1 MEDSLK
7 SQPDKEGKVSKLS
20 LFDIGDESTGLSIAG
35 STCSCKSN

>member
-20 LFDIGDESTGLSIAG
+20 LDIEMEYRTKYSG

>member
-20 LFDIGDESTGLSIAG
+20 LFDIGDESTGLVRQYLFMQV
-35 STCSCKSN
+35 

>member
-20 LFDIGDESTGLSIAG
+20 LFDIEMRNTGY
-35 STCSCKSN
+35 STCSCKLN